1 MPNTFGSDDY
11 GYPVRQN
18 GTMSIWVC
26 GEVLIDLIPV
36 AAGSSDRA
44 PHVGGGP
51 ANTAKAL
58 ARLGHEVH
66 FIDGIS
72 SDAYGV
78 MSRDELLADD
88 VKLDLAQTS
97 ELPTALAIVSI
108 DANASASYEFKLENT
123 ATFDFN
129 LDWLPDPSRYKPNVL
144 HIGTLATVIQPGAD
158 ELYDWA
164 LQVAEFAP
172 IVFDP
177 NIRPAVMANRDLY
190 EAAVEKWAAI
200 SSVIKVSDDDV
211 AWLFPDA
218 SFDDVAERWVRDG
231 AALVVITRGSQGLIG
246 FTADGAVEVPGV
258 KIEVADTVGAGD
270 TVGAIIVEA
279 MVEKGIMALTGDVLQ
294 DVLHRAAKAAGI
306 TCSRPGAQPPY
317 KHELK

>member
-1 MPNTFGSDDY
+1 
-11 GYPVRQN
+11 
-18 GTMSIWVC
+18 MSIWVC

-36 AAGSSDRA
+36 ASGSTDRA

-58 ARLGHEVH
+58 ARLGHDVH

-72 SDAYGV
+72 TDAYGE
-78 MSRDELLADD
+78 MSRDELIGDE
-88 VKLDLAQTS
+88 VKLDLAKTS
-97 ELPTALAIVSI
+97 ELPTALAIVSL
-108 DANASASYEFKLENT
+108 DNNGSASYEFKLDQT
-123 ATFDFN
+123 ATFDFDLN
-129 LDWLPDPSRYKPNVL
+129 WLPDPSRYKPNVL
-144 HIGTLATVIQPGAD
+144 HIGTLVTVIQPGAD
-158 ELYDWA
+158 VLYDWA

-177 NIRPAVMANRDLY
+177 NIRPAVMSDRDLY

-211 AWLFPDA
+211 AWLFPDQ
-218 SFDDVAERWVRDG
+218 SLDDVAERWVRDG

-258 KIEVADTVGAGD
+258 KVEVADTVGAGD

-294 DVLHRAAKAAGI
+294 DVLHRAAKAAAI
-306 TCSRPGAQPPY
+306 TCSRPGANPPY